1 MIKVLTIEISTDWDK
16 LVRSFADYDTY
27 WLSGYV
33 KAFQLHGDGVPL
45 LFYYESKNS
54 DVRGINVVMKRDI
67 ADAEQF
73 YGKLEHGKFF
83 DFSTPYGYGGWLIE
97 NLQNESTDCLFEE
110 YERYCQKENI
120 VSEFVRFHPV
130 IKNHLVVGSHYETVQ
145 LGEVVAIDL
154 ASPETIWE
162 NFSSKNRNV
171 IRKAINNGIKI
182 YNGRYPD
189 IYEVFRN
196 IYNKT
201 MDKDNAKDYYY
212 FKPEFYNSLL
222 NDLAED
228 AQVFYAQ
235 MPDGTVIAA
244 SIMLA
249 ANKMMNYHLS
259 GSLREHSSLAA
270 TNLLLYKA
278 ALWGCA
284 NGYKTL
290 YLGGGVGSGEDS
302 LFKFKR
308 AFYKGELNRFWI
320 GKKVFSDEIYQKLIE
335 IRKGDSPMTK
345 NTAFFPTYRATAIS
359 AGGGINLTVILIV
372 SVTICISLP
381 ALVYKE
387 VR

>member
-1 MIKVLTIEISTDWDK
+1 MIKVLNIENSAGWDCI
-16 LVRSFADYDTY
+16 VCSFSNYDTY

-33 KAFQLHGDGVPL
+33 KAFYLHGDGEPI
-45 LFYYESKNS
+45 LFYHESKNTS
-54 DVRGINVVMKRDI
+54 VRGINVVMKRDI
-67 ADAEQF
+67 AEAEQF
-73 YGKLEHGKFF
+73 SEKLEHGKYF

-97 NLQNESTDCLFEE
+97 NPKNESINELFEE
-110 YERYCQKENI
+110 YEQYCLKENI
-120 VSEFVRFHPV
+120 VSEFIRFHPIV
-130 IKNHLVVGSHYETVQ
+130 MNHSLVESHYDTVQ

-154 ASPETIWE
+154 SSPDTIWE

-182 YNGRYPD
+182 YNGRYPE
-189 IYEVFRN
+189 IYEIFRN

-212 FKPEFYNSLL
+212 FKPNFYDSLL
-222 NDLAED
+222 NDLAEN

-235 MPDGTVIAA
+235 APDGTVIAA

-259 GSLREHSSLAA
+259 GSLKEYSSLAA

-278 ALWGCA
+278 ALWGYA
-284 NGYKTL
+284 NGYKSL

-308 AFYKGELNRFWI
+308 AFYKGELKRFWI
-320 GKKVFSDEIYQKLIE
+320 GKKIFNNELYQRLLDL
-335 IRKGDSPMTK
+335 RKEDSPMIGINQTS
-345 NTAFFPTYRATAIS
+345 FFPAYRAAI
-359 AGGGINLTVILIV
+359 
-372 SVTICISLP
+372 
-381 ALVYKE
+381 E
-387 VR
+387 VKL